1 MENGNFDSLS
11 RRAFSTGLAAVGA
24 AAMLG
29 PGGRSAAAEPPPETT
44 KLRLTLHRPA
54 CWAPQYVAE
63 ELLRAEGFTDIEYVR
78 APGGKILDRLMK
90 TGQIDMTPGFS
101 GRQIKGVTPGD
112 PSVFL
117 AGLHAGCYSVIASD
131 RVRSIRDLKG
141 KTVWVADA
149 PQSGPHVFFSAIAAY
164 VGLDPVRDINYLW
177 ISKRES
183 IEAFTEG
190 RIDAFMSFAPE
201 PQELRARNVGHVLVD
216 TNVDRPWSQYFCCL
230 IVGNRDFIANNPVAT
245 KRALRAILRANDI
258 CSREPERAAAALIEK
273 GARKPAEYEFV
284 VQGLRE
290 IPYDKWRDYD
300 PEETVR
306 YYALR
311 LRELGMIEST
321 PQEIIARN
329 TDWRFL
335 QELKDELNI
344 RL

>member
-1 MENGNFDSLS
+1 MSG
-11 RRAFSTGLAAVGA
+11 
-24 AAMLG
+24 
-29 PGGRSAAAEPPPETT
+29 
-44 KLRLTLHRPA
+44 
-54 CWAPQYVAE
+54 C
-63 ELLRAEGFTDIEYVR
+63 
-78 APGGKILDRLMK
+78 
-90 TGQIDMTPGFS
+90 TP
-101 GRQIKGVTPGD
+101 
-112 PSVFL
+112 
-117 AGLHAGCYSVIASD
+117 
-131 RVRSIRDLKG
+131 RSIA
-141 KTVWVADA
+141 V
-149 PQSGPHVFFSAIAAY
+149 
-164 VGLDPVRDINYLW
+164 
-177 ISKRES
+177 
-183 IEAFTEG
+183 
-190 RIDAFMSFAPE
+190 
-201 PQELRARNVGHVLVD
+201 
-216 TNVDRPWSQYFCCL
+216 CL